1 MSRSLGLREDRE
13 AGRELAIKIASLF
26 ILSHIECG
34 DLVVSGWAPCKLPYN
49 GALAGQCWI
58 GVDVVEYF

>member
-58 GVDVVEYF
+58 